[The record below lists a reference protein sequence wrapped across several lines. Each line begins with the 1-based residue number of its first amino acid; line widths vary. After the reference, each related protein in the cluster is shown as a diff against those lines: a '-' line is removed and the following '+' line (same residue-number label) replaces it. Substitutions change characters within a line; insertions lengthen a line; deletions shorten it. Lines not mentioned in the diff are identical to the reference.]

1 MHKNNFHNNKY
12 DFDELTKSS
21 EGLKSFVFE
30 NSHKTQTIDFANP
43 EAVKALNSALLK
55 HHYSINFWEFPKEN
69 LCPPIPGRADY
80 IHHLADL
87 IRESRFVDEIKI
99 LDIGTGATCI
109 YPLLGNAAY
118 NWKFVGTD
126 VNNDSLNTA
135 QNIIDKN
142 DLNGRIELRLQM
154 EEMHILNGIIKP
166 SDCFAASMCNP
177 PFFKSETEAMEA
189 TKSKLKGLG
198 NRNETVI
205 RNFSGTLREL
215 SYKGGEKAF
224 VHNYLYESSQFKDQC
239 FWFTCLVSNVSHVKS
254 MKSSLE
260 KLKATDIQII
270 EMTQGNKIS
279 RIVAWTFLKPEEQ
292 RDWILKN

>member
-1 MHKNNFHNNKY
+1 
-12 DFDELTKSS
+12 
-21 EGLKSFVFE
+21 
-30 NSHKTQTIDFANP
+30 
-43 EAVKALNSALLK
+43 
-55 HHYSINFWEFPKEN
+55 
-69 LCPPIPGRADY
+69 
-80 IHHLADL
+80 
-87 IRESRFVDEIKI
+87 
-99 LDIGTGATCI
+99 
-109 YPLLGNAAY
+109 
-118 NWKFVGTD
+118 
-126 VNNDSLNTA
+126 
-135 QNIIDKN
+135 
-142 DLNGRIELRLQM
+142 
-154 EEMHILNGIIKP
+154 
-166 SDCFAASMCNP
+166 
-177 PFFKSETEAMEA
+177 MEA